1 MHKPRD
7 WPQNYGREPSQESRD
22 GMQRIVEH
30 ALKTKK
36 SAFVFVNNR
45 LEGNAPS
52 TVEAVVERIESSRA
66 G

>member
-1 MHKPRD
+1 
-7 WPQNYGREPSQESRD
+7 
-22 GMQRIVEH
+22 MQRIVEH